1 MNGPATYADLYQ
13 AARRSVPRFLFDYV
27 QGGSFDELTLA
38 RNRAALEAVSLRQRV
53 LTGIGDIDTS
63 TELFG
68 QKLAMPFMLAPIG
81 MGGML
86 ARRGEVQAVRA
97 ARSNGVPFIMST
109 ASVCAIDEVSA
120 TGIPFWFQLYMA
132 KDRGFVIDLL
142 ARAKEAG
149 CPVLVMTVDLP
160 LPGPRY
166 RDQRS
171 GLSGPANLWG
181 QWVRWRSIFAHPG
194 WAVNVGL
201 RGRPHALGNVVPLM
215 NGRVR
220 LKDFLRWSGQN
231 FDPSVSWKDLEF
243 LRAHWPGPMVIK
255 GILDAEDAKIAAD
268 IGAEGIV
275 VSNHG
280 GRQLDG
286 APGTAQALPAIASAV
301 GDRLTVLADGGVQG
315 GLDIIRMLGLGAK
328 GVLAGRA
335 WAYALAA
342 GGEAG
347 VATMLARVA
356 AELRTGMALTGCKTI
371 ADIGPQVLVQD

>member
-1 MNGPATYADLYQ
+1 MTGPATYADLYQ
-13 AARRSVPRFLFDYV
+13 AAKRRVPRFLFDYV

-38 RNRAALEAVSLRQRV
+38 RNRTALEAVRLRQRV

-81 MGGML
+81 MAGML

-97 ARSNGVPFIMST
+97 ARSQGVPFIMST

-142 ARAKEAG
+142 DRAREAG

-171 GLSGPANLWG
+171 GLSGPAGLWG
-181 QWVRWRSIFAHPG
+181 QWIRWRSIFASPH

-215 NGRVR
+215 NGNVR

-243 LRAHWPGPMVIK
+243 LRAHWPGPMIIK
-255 GILDAEDAKIAAD
+255 GILDVEDARIAAD
-268 IGAEGIV
+268 IGAEGVV

-286 APGTAQALPAIASAV
+286 ALGTAQALPAIAAAV
-301 GDRLTVLADGGVQG
+301 GDRLTVLADGGVRG

-347 VATMLARVA
+347 VATMVARVA

>member
-1 MNGPATYADLYQ
+1 MSGPATYADLHQ
-13 AARRSVPRFLFDYV
+13 AAKRSVPRFLFDYV

-38 RNRAALEAVSLRQRV
+38 RNRTALDAVNLRQRV

-68 QKLAMPFMLAPIG
+68 QKLAMPFMLAPVG
-81 MGGML
+81 MAGML

-97 ARSNGVPFIMST
+97 ARSQGVPFIMST

-171 GLSGPANLWG
+171 GLSGPAGLWG
-181 QWVRWRSIFAHPG
+181 QWIRWRSIFAHPH

-201 RGRPHALGNVVPLM
+201 RGRPHALGNVAPLM
-215 NGRVR
+215 KGSVR

-255 GILDAEDAKIAAD
+255 GILDVEDARIAAD
-268 IGAEGIV
+268 IGAEGVI

-286 APGTAQALPAIASAV
+286 ALGTAQALPAIAAAV

-347 VATMLARVA
+347 VATMIARVA
-356 AELRTGMALTGCKTI
+356 AELRTGMALTGSKTI
-371 ADIGPQVLVQD
+371 ADVGPQVLVKD

>member
-1 MNGPATYADLYQ
+1 MNGPATHADLYQ
-13 AARRSVPRFLFDYV
+13 AARRSIPRFLFDYV
-27 QGGSFDELTLA
+27 QGGSFDELTLR
-38 RNRAALEAVSLRQRV
+38 RNRAALEAVTLRQRV

-81 MGGML
+81 MAGML
-86 ARRGEVQAVRA
+86 SRRGEVQAVRA

-142 ARAKEAG
+142 GRASEAG
-149 CPVLVMTVDLP
+149 CPVLIMTVDLP

-181 QWVRWRSIFAHPG
+181 QWIRWRSIFAHPG

-255 GILDAEDAKIAAD
+255 GILDVEDAKIAAD
-268 IGAEGIV
+268 IGADGIV

-286 APGTAQALPAIASAV
+286 ALGTAQALPDIAAAV

-347 VATMLARVA
+347 VAAMLSRVA

-371 ADIGPQVLVQD
+371 GDIGSQVLAKS

>member
-38 RNRAALEAVSLRQRV
+38 RNRAALEAVNLRQRV

-81 MGGML
+81 MAGML
-86 ARRGEVQAVRA
+86 SRRGEVQAVRA
-97 ARSNGVPFIMST
+97 ARAQGVPFIMST

-142 ARAKEAG
+142 ARAREAG

-194 WAVNVGL
+194 WAVDVGL
-201 RGRPHALGNVVPLM
+201 RGRPHVLGNVVPLM
-215 NGRVR
+215 KGSVR

-255 GILDAEDAKIAAD
+255 GILDAEDARTAAD

-286 APGTAQALPAIASAV
+286 ALGTARALPDIAAAV

-347 VATMLARVA
+347 VSVMLSRVA

-371 ADIGPQVLVQD
+371 RDIGSQVLVKD

>member
-1 MNGPATYADLYQ
+1 MNGPATHADLYQ
-13 AARRSVPRFLFDYV
+13 AARRSIPRFLFDYV

-38 RNRAALEAVSLRQRV
+38 RNRAALEAVKLRQRV
-53 LTGIGDIDTS
+53 LTAIGDIDMS
-63 TELFG
+63 TALFG
-68 QKLAMPFMLAPIG
+68 QTLAMPFMLAPIG
-81 MGGML
+81 MAGML
-86 ARRGEVQAVRA
+86 SRRGEVQAVRA
-97 ARSNGVPFIMST
+97 ARAQGVPFILST

-142 ARAKEAG
+142 GRAKDAG

-171 GLSGPANLWG
+171 GLSGPASLWG
-181 QWVRWRSIFAHPG
+181 QWIRWRSIFAHPG

-201 RGRPHALGNVVPLM
+201 RGRPHALGNVAPLM

-255 GILDAEDAKIAAD
+255 GILDVEDAKIAAD

-286 APGTAQALPAIASAV
+286 APGTAQALPDIAAAV

-347 VATMLARVA
+347 VAAMLSRVA

-371 ADIGPQVLVQD
+371 GDIGPQVLAES

>member
-1 MNGPATYADLYQ
+1 MNGPATYSDQ
-13 AARRSVPRFLFDYV
+13 FRAAQRRVPRFLFDYV
-27 QGGSFDELTLA
+27 RGGSFDELTLA
-38 RNRAALEAVSLRQRV
+38 RNRAALEAVTLRQRV
-53 LTGIGDIDTS
+53 LTGIGEIDTR

-68 QKLAMPFMLAPIG
+68 QKLAMPLMLAPIG
-81 MGGML
+81 MGGLL

-97 ARSNGVPFIMST
+97 THQHGVPLIMST
-109 ASVCAIDEVSA
+109 ASVCAVDEVSA

-132 KDRGFVIDLL
+132 KDRGFVVDLL

-171 GLSGPANLWG
+171 GLVGPAGLYG
-181 QWVRWRSIFAHPG
+181 QWVRWRSILARPH

-201 RGRPHALGNVVPLM
+201 RGRPHVLGNVVPIM
-215 NGRVR
+215 KGSVR

-231 FDPSVSWKDLEF
+231 FDPSVSWKDMEF
-243 LRAHWPGPMVIK
+243 LRSHWPGPMVIK
-255 GILDAEDAKIAAD
+255 GILDVEDARIAAD
-268 IGAEGIV
+268 FGADGIV

-286 APGTAQALPAIASAV
+286 AMGTATALPGIAHAV

-315 GLDIIRMLGLGAK
+315 GLDIIRMMALGAK

-335 WAYALAA
+335 WAYALAS

-347 VATMLARVA
+347 VSTMLARVA
-356 AELRTGMALTGCKTI
+356 AELRTGMALTGCRTI
-371 ADIGPQVLVQD
+371 ADIGPHLLVKD

>member
-1 MNGPATYADLYQ
+1 MNGPATYADLYR

-38 RNRAALEAVSLRQRV
+38 RNRAALEAVNLRQRV
-53 LTGIGDIDTS
+53 LTGIGEIDTS

-97 ARSNGVPFIMST
+97 ARANGVPFIMST

-142 ARAKEAG
+142 ARAREAG

-181 QWVRWRSIFAHPG
+181 QWIRWRSIFAHPG

-255 GILDAEDAKIAAD
+255 GILDADDARIAAD
-268 IGAEGIV
+268 IGADGIV

-286 APGTAQALPAIASAV
+286 ALGTAQALPAIASAV

-371 ADIGPQVLVQD
+371 ADIGPQVLMKN

>member
-1 MNGPATYADLYQ
+1 MNGPATHADLYQ
-13 AARRSVPRFLFDYV
+13 AARRSIPRFLFDYV
-27 QGGSFDELTLA
+27 QGGSFDELTLR

-81 MGGML
+81 MAGML
-86 ARRGEVQAVRA
+86 SRRGEVQAVRA
-97 ARSNGVPFIMST
+97 ARGQGVPFIMST

-132 KDRGFVIDLL
+132 KDRGFVVDLL
-142 ARAKEAG
+142 GRAKDAG

-181 QWVRWRSIFAHPG
+181 QWIRWRSIFAHPG

-243 LRAHWPGPMVIK
+243 LRAHWQGPMVIK
-255 GILDAEDAKIAAD
+255 GILDVEDAKIAAD
-268 IGAEGIV
+268 IGAQGIV

-286 APGTAQALPAIASAV
+286 AVGTAQALPDIAAAV

-347 VATMLARVA
+347 VATMLSRVA

-371 ADIGPQVLVQD
+371 SDIGSRVLMKS

>member
-1 MNGPATYADLYQ
+1 MNGPGTHADLYQ
-13 AARRSVPRFLFDYV
+13 AARRSIPRFLFDYV
-27 QGGSFDELTLA
+27 QGGSFDELTLR
-38 RNRAALEAVSLRQRV
+38 RNRAALEAVNLRQRV

-81 MGGML
+81 MAGML
-86 ARRGEVQAVRA
+86 SRRGEVQAVRA
-97 ARSNGVPFIMST
+97 ARAQGVPFIMST

-142 ARAKEAG
+142 ARAREAG

-171 GLSGPANLWG
+171 GLSGPANLRG
-181 QWVRWRSIFAHPG
+181 QWIRWRSIFAHPG

-286 APGTAQALPAIASAV
+286 APGTAQALPDIAAAV

-347 VATMLARVA
+347 VATMLSRVA

-371 ADIGPQVLVQD
+371 SDIGSQVLVKS

>member
-1 MNGPATYADLYQ
+1 MSGPGTFDDLRE
-13 AARRSVPRFLFDYV
+13 AARRRLPRFLFDYV
-27 QGGSFDELTLA
+27 QGGSFDEITLA
-38 RNRAALEAVSLRQRV
+38 RNRDALEAVTLRQRV
-53 LTGIGDIDTS
+53 LTGIGEIDTT

-68 QKLAMPFMLAPIG
+68 QKLGMPFMLAPVG
-81 MGGML
+81 MAGML

-97 ARSNGVPFIMST
+97 SRPHGVPFILST
-109 ASVCAIDEVSA
+109 ASVCAVDEVSA

-142 ARAKEAG
+142 ARAREAG
-149 CPVLVMTVDLP
+149 CPVLMMTVDLP

-166 RDQRS
+166 RDHRS
-171 GLSGPANLWG
+171 GLAGPAGFTGNWR
-181 QWVRWRSIFAHPG
+181 RWRSIFAHPR
-194 WAVNVGL
+194 WAVDVGL
-201 RGRPHALGNVVPLM
+201 RGGPHGLGNIAPIM
-215 NGRVR
+215 ARNVR
-220 LKDFLRWSGQN
+220 LADFMRWSARN

-243 LRAHWPGPMVIK
+243 LRSHWPGAMVVK
-255 GILDAEDAKIAAD
+255 GILDVEDARIAAD
-268 IGAEGIV
+268 FGADGIV

-286 APGTAQALPAIASAV
+286 ASGTAQALPAIAQAI
-301 GDRLTVLADGGVQG
+301 GDRMTVLADGGVRG
-315 GLDIIRMLGLGAK
+315 GLDIIRMLALGAR

-347 VATMLARVA
+347 VSAMLARTA

-371 ADIGPQVLVQD
+371 ADIGPQLLVKD

>member
-1 MNGPATYADLYQ
+1 MSGPATYGDLYQ
-13 AARRSVPRFLFDYV
+13 AAKRSVPRFLFDYV

-38 RNRAALEAVSLRQRV
+38 RNRSALETVNLRQRV

-63 TELFG
+63 TQLFG

-81 MGGML
+81 MAGML

-97 ARSNGVPFIMST
+97 ARSQGVPFIMST

-171 GLSGPANLWG
+171 GLSGPAGLWG
-181 QWVRWRSIFAHPG
+181 QWIRWRSIFAHPR

-201 RGRPHALGNVVPLM
+201 RGRPHALGNVAPLM
-215 NGRVR
+215 KGSVR

-231 FDPSVSWKDLEF
+231 FDPSVSWRDLEF
-243 LRAHWPGPMVIK
+243 LRAHWPGPMIIK
-255 GILDAEDAKIAAD
+255 GILDVEDARIAAD
-268 IGAEGIV
+268 IGAEGVV

-286 APGTAQALPAIASAV
+286 ALGTAQALPAIAAAV

-347 VATMLARVA
+347 VATMIARVA

-371 ADIGPQVLVQD
+371 ADIGPQVLVKS

>member
-1 MNGPATYADLYQ
+1 MNGPATHADLYQ
-13 AARRSVPRFLFDYV
+13 AARRSIPRFLFDYV
-27 QGGSFDELTLA
+27 QGGSFDELTLR
-38 RNRAALEAVSLRQRV
+38 RNRAALEAVNLRQRV

-68 QKLAMPFMLAPIG
+68 QKISMPFMLAPIG
-81 MGGML
+81 MAGML
-86 ARRGEVQAVRA
+86 SRRGEVQAVRA
-97 ARSNGVPFIMST
+97 ARGQGVPFIMST
-109 ASVCAIDEVSA
+109 ASVCPIDEVSA

-132 KDRGFVIDLL
+132 KDRGFVVDLL
-142 ARAKEAG
+142 GRAREAG

-171 GLSGPANLWG
+171 GLSGPANLRG
-181 QWVRWRSIFAHPG
+181 QWIRWRSIFAHPG

-286 APGTAQALPAIASAV
+286 APGTAQALPDIAAAV

-347 VATMLARVA
+347 VATMLSRVA

-371 ADIGPQVLVQD
+371 SDIGPQVLVES